1 MEVHASSYRTK
12 SSVVGNGE
20 SREDGVV
27 ESHVG
32 FHEKEV
38 SHQREAVESFIP
50 ALMETLLLNLD
61 VYLPIVT
68 REYQRLIFI
77 NPVIESCCRL
87 FRQTLYIDPE
97 SALTS
102 FTTSG
107 FCEIVVKTVTG
118 NIVFF
123 VLEAKRNE
131 LEQGR
136 AQAMAELEAAVYGNL
151 SSSAGAQFD
160 LYYAVVSDCQS
171 CVRLC
176 LYYCVLSA
184 LINSP
189 HTQIALKYCPNDLHP
204 FTEYNIVSAFNP
216 ADRAQV
222 TRVCMKV
229 VSMLEQLVESAVA
242 VVQAVDKQYEV
253 SAAAR
258 VRAEK
263 RAAEAYRETLQEE
276 LAKASKAE

>member
-171 CVRLC
+171 C
-176 LYYCVLSA
+176 
-184 LINSP
+184 
-189 HTQIALKYCPNDLHP
+189 IALKYCPNDLHP